1 MIIIHRKLWNIKIN
15 EILENINKVVENQLV
30 ENLLFTIKRT
40 RVEIKI
46 MTECVIECGD
56 VSLLIEI
63 FL

>member
-1 MIIIHRKLWNIKIN
+1 
-15 EILENINKVVENQLV
+15 LENINKVV

-56 VSLLIEI
+56 VNIFIEI
-63 FL
+63 FLAYL